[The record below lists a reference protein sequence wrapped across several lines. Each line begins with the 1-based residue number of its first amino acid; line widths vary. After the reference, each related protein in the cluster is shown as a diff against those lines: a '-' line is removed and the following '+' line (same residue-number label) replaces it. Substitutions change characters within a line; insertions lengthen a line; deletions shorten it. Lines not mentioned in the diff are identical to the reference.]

1 MTIILGIDPGSQV
14 TGYGVI
20 QIRQNKPIYLASGC
34 IRVDKNDHP
43 TRLKQIFLGIQQV
56 IAHYRPSQAA
66 VEQVFMHKNP
76 NSAIKLGQARGA
88 ALTALALAD
97 LEIAEY
103 TPRLVKQSVV
113 GYGAAKKVQVQH
125 MVRVLLELS
134 GFPQADA
141 ADALAIALCHANHA
155 KLNAILPMPKIQVRE
170 EALALCE

>member
-1 MTIILGIDPGSQV
+1 MSIILGIDPGSQV

-20 QIRQNKPIYLASGC
+20 QIRQNKAIYLASGC
-34 IRVDKNDHP
+34 IRVDKVEHP
-43 TRLKQIFLGIQQV
+43 TRLKQIFNGIRQV
-56 IAHYRPSQAA
+56 IEQYHPTQAA
-66 VEQVFMHKNP
+66 VEQIFMHKNP

-88 ALTALALAD
+88 ALTALSLAN

-113 GYGAAKKVQVQH
+113 GYGNAQKIQVQH

-141 ADALAIALCHANHA
+141 ADALAIALCHANHI
-155 KLNAILPMPKIQVRE
+155 KIDPKIYAARVKERE
-170 EALALCE
+170 EAVELCE

>member
-1 MTIILGIDPGSQV
+1 MSTILGIDPGSQV

-20 QIRQNKPIYLASGC
+20 QLRQNKPIYVASGC
-34 IRVDKNDHP
+34 IRVDKADHP
-43 TRLKQIFLGIQQV
+43 VRLKQIFTGIRQV
-56 IAHYRPSQAA
+56 IEQYRPTHAA

-88 ALTALALAD
+88 ALTALALSD

-113 GYGAAKKVQVQH
+113 GYGAAQKVQIQH

-155 KLNAILPMPKIQVRE
+155 KGLI
-170 EALALCE
+170 